1 MKVNAGSWFA
11 GRGWKPFAFQKA
23 VWKHHAEGRQGLIH
37 AATGTGKTYA
47 AWFAALQE
55 PAGAPPGSKLRVLWI
70 TPLRALAGDTLA
82 SLREPVADLGLGWTV
97 EARTGDTPT
106 AMRRR
111 QQLRS
116 PNALVTTPE
125 SLSLLL
131 SYEDA
136 RERFSGL
143 RMVVVD
149 EWHEQLGTKRGV
161 QTELALARL
170 RGWTP
175 GMRTWGLSA
184 TIGNLHEAL
193 RVLLGSE
200 ASSGVIV
207 EGRQPKKI
215 LIDSLLPKKMD
226 RFPWAGHLGSHL
238 LPQVAEE
245 LRQAKSALVFTNTRS
260 QAEAW
265 YQMLLEVFPEYAGQM
280 ALHHGSM
287 SRESRDWVES
297 QLRLGTLRCVV
308 CTSSLDLGV
317 DFAAVDRVIQI
328 GSPKGVARLLQRAG
342 RSGHQPGGLSRATVV
357 PAHAFELVEACAARE
372 AIAAGHLESRLP
384 LQKPLDVLT
393 QHMVTVGCAGGFR
406 SEELLAEVRRTHA
419 YRDLTEAE
427 WEWALAFVSRGGT
440 ALGAYPDYH
449 KLLQDD
455 DGRWVAA
462 PAIARRH
469 RMNIGTITADTS
481 LRVQYVNGA
490 SLGHI
495 EENFLAGLQ
504 PKQAFVFAGKLLEV
518 VMLRD
523 MTAWVKAGQGGQGVI
538 PRWMGSRMPLS
549 SLMSAEV
556 RRKLEEARDGILKG
570 AEMRAIRPVLETQ
583 QKVSALPGVDEL
595 LVETLQLRDGFH
607 VFLYPFEGLLAH
619 EGLSTLLAYRLTRRR
634 PQSITTTATDYGVEL
649 LSRDPIEIHAAVAEG
664 LFSSEGLEEDIAG
677 SVNAAELSRRQF
689 REIARVSGLTFQGYP
704 GQNKSSRQLQATA
717 GLIHDVL
724 ARMDPENLLLAQA
737 RREAMEVGLE
747 AGRLRSTLERIGGSR
762 VVFVD
767 LMRPSP
773 LSFPLIADRL
783 RGSAVS
789 SEKLLD
795 RIRKMQQKLEESA

>member
-1 MKVNAGSWFA
+1 VKGSAVRWFDE
-11 GRGWKPFAFQKA
+11 RGWKPFVFQRA
-23 VWKHHAEGRQGLIH
+23 VWKNHREGRQGLIH

-47 AWFAALQE
+47 AWFAALQ
-55 PAGAPPGSKLRVLWI
+55 GAPPGDQLRVLWI
-70 TPLRALAGDTLA
+70 IPLRALAADTLA
-82 SLREPVADLGLGWTV
+82 SLREPVADLKLDWTV

-106 AMRRR
+106 AARRK

-125 SLSLLL
+125 SLSMML

-136 RERFSGL
+136 RVRFSGL

-149 EWHEQLGTKRGV
+149 EWHEQLGSKRGV

-170 RGWTP
+170 RGWAP

-184 TIGNLHEAL
+184 TIGNLDEAL

-200 ASSGVIV
+200 AESGVIV

-215 LIDSLLPKKMD
+215 RIDSLLPETMD
-226 RFPWAGHLGSHL
+226 RFPWAGHLGAHL
-238 LPQVAEE
+238 LPQVARE
-245 LRQAKSALVFTNTRS
+245 LEQAKSTLVFTNTRS
-260 QAEAW
+260 QAESW
-265 YQMLLEVFPEYAGQM
+265 YQMLLEVFPELAGQM

-297 QLRLGTLRCVV
+297 QLRQGSLRCVV

-317 DFAAVDRVIQI
+317 DFSAVDRVIQI

-372 AIAAGHLESRLP
+372 AIAARHLESRLP

-393 QHMVTVGCAGGFR
+393 QHMVTVGCGEGFD
-406 SEELLAEVRRTHA
+406 SEELLREVRRTHA
-419 YRDLTEAE
+419 YRNLTADE
-427 WEWALAFVSRGGT
+427 WEWAMAFVSRGGT

-449 KLLQDD
+449 KLMQDEA
-455 DGRWVAA
+455 GRWSAA
-462 PAIARRH
+462 DAAVVRRH
-469 RMNIGTITADTS
+469 RMNIGTITGDNT
-481 LRVQYVNGA
+481 LKVQYMSGPV
-490 SLGHI
+490 LGHM
-495 EENFLAGLQ
+495 EETFLAGLQ
-504 PKQAFVFAGKLLEV
+504 SGQAFVFSGKLLEL

-523 MTAWVKAGQGGQGVI
+523 MTAWVKAAHGVKGI
-538 PRWMGSRMPLS
+538 VPRWMGSRMPLS
-549 SLMSAEV
+549 SLLSAEV
-556 RRKLEEARDGILKG
+556 RRKLEEARDGKLKG

-583 QKVSALPGVDEL
+583 RQLSAIPGVDEL

-619 EGLSTLLAYRLTRRR
+619 EGLATLLAYRLTRLR

-649 LSRDPIEIHAAVAEG
+649 LSGDPIAIEEAIAEG
-664 LFSSEGLEEDIAG
+664 LFAPEGLEQDIAG

-689 REIARVSGLTFQGYP
+689 RGIARVAGLTFQGYP
-704 GQNKSSRQLQATA
+704 GQGKTARQVQATS
-717 GLIHDVL
+717 GLIYDVL
-724 ARMDPENLLLAQA
+724 ARLDPGNLLVEQA
-737 RREAMEVGLE
+737 RLEAMEVGLE
-747 AGRLRSTLERIGGSR
+747 AARLRTTLERMATSR
-762 VVFVD
+762 TV
-767 LMRPSP
+767 LIRLERPSP

-795 RIRKMQQKLEESA
+795 RIRKMQQQLEKSAS

>member
-1 MKVNAGSWFA
+1 VKGSAVRWFDE
-11 GRGWKPFAFQKA
+11 RGWKPFVFQRA
-23 VWKHHAEGRQGLIH
+23 VWKNHREGRQGLIH

-47 AWFAALQE
+47 AWFAALQ
-55 PAGAPPGSKLRVLWI
+55 GAPPGDQLRVLWI
-70 TPLRALAGDTLA
+70 TPLRALAADTLA
-82 SLREPVADLGLGWTV
+82 SLREPVADLKLDWTV

-106 AMRRR
+106 AARRK

-125 SLSLLL
+125 SLSMML

-136 RERFSGL
+136 RVRFSGL

-149 EWHEQLGTKRGV
+149 EWHEQLGSKRGV

-170 RGWTP
+170 RGWAP

-184 TIGNLHEAL
+184 TIGNLDEAL

-200 ASSGVIV
+200 AKSGVIV

-215 LIDSLLPKKMD
+215 RIDSLLPETMD
-226 RFPWAGHLGSHL
+226 RFPWAGHLGAHL
-238 LPQVAEE
+238 LPQVARE
-245 LRQAKSALVFTNTRS
+245 LEQAKSTLVFTNTRS
-260 QAEAW
+260 QAETW
-265 YQMLLEVFPEYAGQM
+265 YQMLLEAFPDLAGQM

-297 QLRLGTLRCVV
+297 QLRQGALRCVV

-317 DFAAVDRVIQI
+317 DFTAVDRVIQI

-384 LQKPLDVLT
+384 IQKPLDVLT
-393 QHMVTVGCAGGFR
+393 QHMVTVGCGGGFEA
-406 SEELLAEVRRTHA
+406 EELLSEVRRTHA
-419 YRDLTEAE
+419 YRNLTAAE
-427 WEWALAFVSRGGT
+427 WDWAMAFVSRGGT

-449 KLLQDD
+449 KLIQDEA
-455 DGRWVAA
+455 GRWLAA
-462 PAIARRH
+462 DAAVVRRH
-469 RMNIGTITADTS
+469 RMNIGTITGDNS
-481 LRVQYVNGA
+481 LKVQYMSGPV
-490 SLGHI
+490 LGHM
-495 EENFLAGLQ
+495 EETFLAGLQ
-504 PKQAFVFAGKLLEV
+504 PGQAFVFSGKLLEL

-523 MTAWVKAGQGGQGVI
+523 MTAWVKPTQGVKGI
-538 PRWMGSRMPLS
+538 VPRWMGSRMPLS
-549 SLMSAEV
+549 SLLSAEV
-556 RRKLEEARDGILKG
+556 RRKLEEARDGQLKG
-570 AEMRAIRPVLETQ
+570 AEMRAIRPVLQTQ
-583 QKVSALPGVDEL
+583 RQLSAIPGMDEL

-619 EGLSTLLAYRLTRRR
+619 EGLATLLAYRLTRLR

-649 LSRDPIEIHAAVAEG
+649 LSGDPIAIEEAIAES
-664 LFSSEGLEEDIAG
+664 LFTPEGLEEDIAG

-689 REIARVSGLTFQGYP
+689 RGIARVAGLTFQGYP
-704 GQNKSSRQLQATA
+704 GQGKTARQVQATS
-717 GLIHDVL
+717 GLIYDVL
-724 ARMDPENLLLAQA
+724 ARLDPGNLLVEQA
-737 RREAMEVGLE
+737 RLEAMEVGLE
-747 AGRLRSTLERIGGSR
+747 AGRLRTTLGRMAASR
-762 VVFVD
+762 TV
-767 LMRPSP
+767 LIRLERPSP
-773 LSFPLIADRL
+773 LSFPLIADRV

-795 RIRKMQQKLEESA
+795 RIRKMQQKLEKSAS

>member
-1 MKVNAGSWFA
+1 VKGSAVRWFDE
-11 GRGWKPFAFQKA
+11 RGWKPFAFQRA
-23 VWKHHAEGRQGLIH
+23 VWKNHREGRQGLIH

-47 AWFAALQE
+47 AWFAALQ
-55 PAGAPPGSKLRVLWI
+55 GMPPGDQLRVLWI
-70 TPLRALAGDTLA
+70 TPLRALAADTLA
-82 SLREPVADLGLGWTV
+82 SLREPVADLKLDWTV

-106 AMRRR
+106 AARRK

-125 SLSLLL
+125 SLSVML

-136 RERFSGL
+136 RVRFSGL

-149 EWHEQLGTKRGV
+149 EWHEQLGSKRGV

-170 RGWTP
+170 RGWAP

-184 TIGNLHEAL
+184 TIGNLDEAL

-200 ASSGVIV
+200 AKSGVIV

-215 LIDSLLPKKMD
+215 RIDSLLPETMD
-226 RFPWAGHLGSHL
+226 RFPWAGHLGAHL
-238 LPQVAEE
+238 LPQVARE
-245 LRQAKSALVFTNTRS
+245 LEQAKSTLVFTNTRS
-260 QAEAW
+260 QAETW
-265 YQMLLEVFPEYAGQM
+265 YQMLLEAFPDLAGQM

-297 QLRLGTLRCVV
+297 QLRQGALRCVV

-317 DFAAVDRVIQI
+317 DFTAVDRVIQI

-393 QHMVTVGCAGGFR
+393 QHMVTVGCGEGFEA
-406 SEELLAEVRRTHA
+406 EELLSEVRRTYA
-419 YRDLTEAE
+419 YRNLTAAQ
-427 WEWALAFVSRGGT
+427 WDWAMAFVSRGGT

-449 KLLQDD
+449 KLIQDEA
-455 DGRWVAA
+455 GRWLAA
-462 PAIARRH
+462 DAAVVRRH
-469 RMNIGTITADTS
+469 RMNIGTITGDNS
-481 LRVQYVNGA
+481 LKVQYMSGPV
-490 SLGHI
+490 LGHM
-495 EENFLAGLQ
+495 EETFLAGLQ
-504 PKQAFVFAGKLLEV
+504 PGQAFVFSGKLLEL

-523 MTAWVKAGQGGQGVI
+523 MTAWVKPTQGVKGI
-538 PRWMGSRMPLS
+538 VPRWMGSRMPLS
-549 SLMSAEV
+549 SLLSAEV
-556 RRKLEEARDGILKG
+556 RRKLEEARDGQLKG

-583 QKVSALPGVDEL
+583 RQLSAIPGMDEL

-619 EGLSTLLAYRLTRRR
+619 EGLATLLAYRLTRLR

-649 LSRDPIEIHAAVAEG
+649 LSEDPIAIEEAIAES
-664 LFSSEGLEEDIAG
+664 LFTPEGLEEDIAG

-689 REIARVSGLTFQGYP
+689 RGIARVAGLTFQGYP
-704 GQNKSSRQLQATA
+704 GQGKTARQVQATS
-717 GLIHDVL
+717 GLIYDVL
-724 ARMDPENLLLAQA
+724 ARLDPGNLLVEQA
-737 RREAMEVGLE
+737 RLEAMEVGLE
-747 AGRLRSTLERIGGSR
+747 AGRLRTTLGRMAASR
-762 VVFVD
+762 TV
-767 LMRPSP
+767 LIRLERPSP
-773 LSFPLIADRL
+773 LAFPLIADRI

-795 RIRKMQQKLEESA
+795 RIRKMQQKLEKSAS